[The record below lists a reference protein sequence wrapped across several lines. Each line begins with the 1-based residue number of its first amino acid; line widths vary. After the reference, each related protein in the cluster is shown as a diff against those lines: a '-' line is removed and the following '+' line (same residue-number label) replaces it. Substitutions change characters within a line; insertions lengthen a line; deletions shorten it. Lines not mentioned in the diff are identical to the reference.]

1 LNDIVV
7 PSARSVSFNSQYNFK
22 VIILFYLFRVGCAFV
37 QLRKQ
42 ANGSHFRFRF
52 QTFTSINPIRFA
64 HSWVD
69 KKLVTTSLTADV
81 RDQDQPSQK
90 LVKCDRRQSH
100 ICFRLVGYD
109 TKHLEY
115 F

>member
-1 LNDIVV
+1 V
-7 PSARSVSFNSQYNFK
+7 PSARSVSLNSQYNFK
-22 VIILFYLFRVGCAFV
+22 VIILFYLFRVGRAFV

-42 ANGSHFRFRF
+42 ANGLSSSHFRFRF
-52 QTFTSINPIRFA
+52 QRFTSINPIRFA
-64 HSWVD
+64 QSWVD

-90 LVKCDRRQSH
+90 LVKCDKRQSH